1 MKIALSGLL
10 VFLFLGCSDDA
21 QTQEKSVKEQKVTKT
36 EEVKQ
41 EVVQEKEIAKP
52 ETKVEPKQVVTE
64 VAKVETKAE
73 PKKEV
78 KTEAKK
84 EVKQEIKT
92 EVKKEVAAIKK
103 EVAEAKTEVVAV
115 KKDPVALY
123 KSCVSC
129 HGADASKSA
138 LNKSEIIKGWSAQK
152 IADALQGYKDGTYGG
167 AAKALMKG
175 QVAKLDKEDIE
186 ILSKHIA
193 AF

>member
-10 VFLFLGCSDDA
+10 VFLFLGCSDDT

-41 EVVQEKEIAKP
+41 EVVQEKEI
-52 ETKVEPKQVVTE
+52 
-64 VAKVETKAE
+64 AKVETKAE

-115 KKDPVALY
+115 KKDPAALY

>member
-21 QTQEKSVKEQKVTKT
+21 QTEEKITKEQKVTKI
-36 EEVKQ
+36 EEVQQ
-41 EVVQEKEIAKP
+41 EVVQEKEVTKL
-52 ETKVEPKQVVTE
+52 ETKVEPKQVVEEEVKE
-64 VAKVETKAE
+64 VAKVE
-73 PKKEV
+73 PKKEIQ
-78 KTEAKK
+78 TEAKK
-84 EVKQEIKT
+84 EIKQEIKT
-92 EVKKEVAAIKK
+92 EVAKAKAEVI
-103 EVAEAKTEVVAV
+103 AV
-115 KKDPVALY
+115 KKDPAALY
-123 KSCVSC
+123 KSCISC
-129 HGADASKSA
+129 HGADAGKSA